1 LPFPNTF
8 FGNAAAALAICACLL
23 PHPVAEAQQ
32 RAPADGLP
40 AAAYA
45 APYSCPD
52 LTLGAAMPP
61 APDRSRAP
69 VVIYARELDAGATTL
84 GEARGSVELFRA
96 DQHISTER
104 ILYDPGEKVVTVP
117 GTLNY
122 EDQQL
127 WFRGRDA
134 RYSFTDESGRFS
146 WIDYGL
152 TGSSANG
159 SAELAELVGGHTSI
173 LHRVDY
179 TSCPGET
186 PDWQLRAREL
196 VLRHEEGVGTA
207 RGAKLTFKGVPIL
220 YAPWFTFPLDD
231 RRKSGFLYP
240 NLGHNSD
247 TGLEIGVPW
256 YWNIAPNQDATIEP
270 RYYTERGFMLSAE
283 YRFLT
288 RRTRGSMQTDY
299 LPNDKE
305 TGEARHRYLFE
316 HSTTPW
322 PRWSTALVADRVS
335 DNRYYQDF
343 GTSLGQTS
351 RQYLRSSAELRGV
364 GRYWNLQLM
373 ADDFQV
379 IDESVSPSREPYRR
393 LPRLAYWSDRPLTNS
408 GLSLAVDAELV
419 YFDRE
424 VGTTGARADF
434 LPTLYWDL
442 QERWGFLKPS
452 VGYRYTAYDLDP
464 EDPAAEDS
472 PSTGVPIASLDAG
485 LVFDRRM
492 ADGDLQT
499 LEPRLYYLYVPY
511 EQQDDQPL
519 FDTGPFTFGISQL
532 FNPNRFAGG
541 DRQGDANQLSMA
553 VSTRRFDGPTGQVLW
568 SLSLGQIL
576 YFEPQQV
583 QLEETTPMDR
593 DHSPFLAEFLWRPF
607 SRVSGAA
614 GLQWDWDESQLDLGM
629 VGVQYRGEQGRRA
642 SFEYRFRR
650 DRVDQFDFRVFW
662 PINDSWRVLSR
673 VNYSFDD
680 NDLLEFQGGIE
691 YESCCWAV
699 RTVLRRYLKNR
710 DGEHRTA
717 IYVELNLKGLA
728 SIGTRSRELFRD
740 Q

>member
-1 LPFPNTF
+1 
-8 FGNAAAALAICACLL
+8 
-23 PHPVAEAQQ
+23 V
-32 RAPADGLP
+32 
-40 AAAYA
+40 
-45 APYSCPD
+45 
-52 LTLGAAMPP
+52 
-61 APDRSRAP
+61 
-69 VVIYARELDAGATTL
+69 
-84 GEARGSVELFRA
+84 
-96 DQHISTER
+96 
-104 ILYDPGEKVVTVP
+104 PGE
-117 GTLNY
+117 LSY

-134 RYSFTDESGRFS
+134 RYSFAEESGQFT

-159 SAELAELVGGHTSI
+159 SAEMAELIGGHTSI

-179 TSCPGET
+179 TSCPGSS
-186 PDWQLRAREL
+186 PDWQLTAREL
-196 VLRHEEGVGTA
+196 ELQHEEGMGTA

-247 TGLEIGVPW
+247 SGFEIGVPW
-256 YWNIAPNQDATIEP
+256 YWNIAPNHDAVIEP
-270 RYYTERGFMLSAE
+270 RYYTNRGFMLATE

-288 RRTRGSMQTDY
+288 RRSNGFLEAEY

-305 TGEARHRYLFE
+305 TREERYRYLFE
-316 HSTTPW
+316 HLASPW
-322 PRWSTALVADRVS
+322 PRWNTALIADRVS

-351 RQYLRSSAELRGV
+351 RQFLRSSAELSGV

-379 IDESVSPSREPYRR
+379 IDESVPPSNEPYRR
-393 LPRLAYWSDRPLTNS
+393 LPRLAYWSDRPLGS
-408 GLSLAVDAELV
+408 GGLSLAVDAELV
-419 YFDRE
+419 YFDRQ

-434 LPTLYWDL
+434 LPRLYWDL
-442 QERWGFLKPS
+442 QQRWGFLKPS
-452 VGYRYTAYDLDP
+452 VGYRYTTYDLDP
-464 EDPAAEDS
+464 EEPAADDS
-472 PSTGVPIASLDAG
+472 PSTGVAIASLDAG

-499 LEPRLYYLYVPY
+499 LEPRLFYLYVPN
-511 EQQDDQPL
+511 EEQDDQPL
-519 FDTGPFTFGISQL
+519 FDTGRIHLRLQPVVQYQPLRRRRPAGRRQPAVDGRLHAPVRRRHRAGAVEPEPRADPL
-532 FNPNRFAGG
+532 FRA
-541 DRQGDANQLSMA
+541 AA
-553 VSTRRFDGPTGQVLW
+553 
-568 SLSLGQIL
+568 
-576 YFEPQQV
+576 
-583 QLEETTPMDR
+583 
-593 DHSPFLAEFLWRPF
+593 
-607 SRVSGAA
+607 GAA
-614 GLQWDWDESQLDLGM
+614 RGNRRHRRGSFALPGGIPLAPVLARQRRGRPAVGLGENQLDLGM

-642 SFEYRFRR
+642 AFEYRFRR
-650 DRVDQFDFRVFW
+650 DRVDQFDLRFYW

-710 DGEHRTA
+710 DGEHRNA

-728 SIGTRSRELFRD
+728 SIGTRGRELFRD
-740 Q
+740 